1 MLQRKKQEMTPF
13 EEVSHFFDQ
22 AADRLNI
29 KDELRDIM
37 RSSYREVRV
46 QLPVRMDNGSI
57 KVFVGYRVQHNA
69 ARGPYKGGLRYHPE
83 ADLDEVRALAAL
95 MTWKTAVVGLPFGGS
110 KGGIQCDPSSLS
122 QMELNKLTRRY
133 TQGIAYIL
141 GPNRDIPAPDLGTN
155 AQVMG
160 WMMDAYGQL
169 HGYTPAVVT
178 GKPVELGGSY
188 GREAATGRGLVFVL
202 AEAAKALKIELKG
215 ATVAVQGFGNV
226 GSWTARLIGELG
238 CKVIAVADVNGGVL
252 NERGL
257 DVSRLVDH
265 NKQAG
270 SPAGFRGGEA
280 ITNDELLALK
290 CDLLIPAAI
299 GNVLH
304 GGNAGEVRAKVVVEG
319 ANHPTTHDADDIL
332 QDRGIIL
339 LPDILVNAGGVTVSY
354 FEWTQN
360 IQEFR
365 WEEDRVNHELQK
377 VMSRAFWTVWER
389 GQLAHVPLRQAAF
402 MVGVESVARAIE
414 LRGFVV

>member
-1 MLQRKKQEMTPF
+1 MPQRKKREMTSF

-22 AADRLNI
+22 AADQLKI

-57 KVFVGYRVQHNA
+57 KVFVGYRIQHNG

-95 MTWKTAVVGLPFGGS
+95 MTWKTAVVGLPYGGS
-110 KGGIQCDPSSLS
+110 KGGVQCDPGTLS
-122 QMELNKLTRRY
+122 EMELNKLTRRY
-133 TQGIAYIL
+133 TQSIAYIL
-141 GPNRDIPAPDLGTN
+141 GPSRDIPAPDLGTN
-155 AQVMG
+155 AQVMA
-160 WMMDAYGQL
+160 WIMDAYGQL

-188 GREAATGRGLVFVL
+188 GRDAATGRGLVYVL
-202 AEAAKALKIELKG
+202 AEAAHALKMDLKG
-215 ATVAVQGFGNV
+215 ARVAVQGFGNV

-238 CKVIAVADVNGGVL
+238 CKVIAVSDVKSGVV

-257 DVSRLVDH
+257 DISRLMDH

-270 SPAGFRGGEA
+270 TLAGFRGGEA
-280 ITNDELLALK
+280 LTNDELLALN

-304 GGNAGEVRAKVVVEG
+304 AGNAGKVRAKVVVEG

-332 QDRGIIL
+332 EDRGVMV

-365 WEEDRVNHELQK
+365 WEEDRVNHELRK

-389 GQLAHVPLRQAAF
+389 AQFAHVPLRLAAF
-402 MVGVESVARAIE
+402 TVGVERVARAIE

>member
-1 MLQRKKQEMTPF
+1 M
-13 EEVSHFFDQ
+13 
-22 AADRLNI
+22 
-29 KDELRDIM
+29 
-37 RSSYREVRV
+37 
-46 QLPVRMDNGSI
+46 
-57 KVFVGYRVQHNA
+57 
-69 ARGPYKGGLRYHPE
+69 
-83 ADLDEVRALAAL
+83 
-95 MTWKTAVVGLPFGGS
+95 
-110 KGGIQCDPSSLS
+110 
-122 QMELNKLTRRY
+122 
-133 TQGIAYIL
+133 
-141 GPNRDIPAPDLGTN
+141 
-155 AQVMG
+155 
-160 WMMDAYGQL
+160 
-169 HGYTPAVVT
+169 
-178 GKPVELGGSY
+178 
-188 GREAATGRGLVFVL
+188 FVL

-402 MVGVESVARAIE
+402 MVGVERVARAIE